1 MKMKPSIVISMRL
14 PSESGKRL
22 QVVADILDAKYF
34 AGSYAY
40 HSRFT
45 SLLQRPMGGAI
56 RGQIEIEAVEVHIQ
70 VLYGNR

>member
-1 MKMKPSIVISMRL
+1 MVKTL
-14 PSESGKRL
+14 PAAMTLFAQALGCL